1 LSSFRQRARQRRF
14 PPEFRIPAPQD
25 LPDAAAHEPPPA
37 PEPSP
42 LPVAL
47 PSPEPAPEPTP
58 EPTPSDLD
66 DRTVADVATNMWRV
80 LKRFSDNGDGE
91 VPKAQRMA
99 MRNLTAMSE
108 RLQAAGIRVQDH
120 EGTPWDPGMSLK
132 AIAYEPRPNV
142 ERETVV
148 ETVRPTVYRGGQ
160 CIQFGHVIVGVPEKG
175 QHSGTGER

>member
-1 LSSFRQRARQRRF
+1 MSSFRQRIRQRRF
-14 PPEFRIPAPQD
+14 PPEFRIPAPQA
-25 LPDAAAHEPPPA
+25 PPVAAAPEQPPA
-37 PEPSP
+37 PDP
-42 LPVAL
+42 LPEQPLVPDPL
-47 PSPEPAPEPTP
+47 PESPPEPAHA
-58 EPTPSDLD
+58 DLD

-80 LKRFSDNGDGE
+80 LKRFSDDSDGE

-99 MRNLTAMSE
+99 MRNLSAMSE
-108 RLQAAGIRVQDH
+108 RLHEAGIRVQDH
-120 EGTPWDPGMSLK
+120 DGIPWDPGMSLK

-175 QHSGTGER
+175 QDSGTGEH

>member
-1 LSSFRQRARQRRF
+1 MSSFLQRARQRRF

-37 PEPSP
+37 PAPEP
-42 LPVAL
+42 LPL
-47 PSPEPAPEPTP
+47 PSPESPPEPA
-58 EPTPSDLD
+58 PSDLD

-91 VPKAQRMA
+91 VSKAQRMA
-99 MRNLTAMSE
+99 TRNLTAMSE
-108 RLQAAGIRVQDH
+108 RLEVAGVRVQDH
-120 EGTPWDPGMSLK
+120 DGTPWDPGMSLK
-132 AIAYEPRPNV
+132 AIAYEPRPGI

-175 QHSGTGER
+175 QDSGTGEH